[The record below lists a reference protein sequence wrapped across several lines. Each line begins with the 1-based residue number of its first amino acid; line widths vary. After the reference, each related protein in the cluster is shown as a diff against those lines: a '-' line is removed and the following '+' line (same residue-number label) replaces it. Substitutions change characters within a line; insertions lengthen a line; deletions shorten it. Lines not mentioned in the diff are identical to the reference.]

1 MAGRIVT
8 VMLLIVAAIH
18 LIPVAGVAGVPR
30 LNALYGVEIAGNDL
44 AILMRH
50 RAVMFGLLG
59 VLFAYAAFKP
69 AVQVV
74 ALGIAAVSTSSFIL
88 LAMAAGPHNA
98 EIRKVVIADW
108 FALACIVVAV
118 IALGCQSRLRAPP

>member
-18 LIPVAGVAGVPR
+18 LIPAAGVLGVPR
-30 LNALYGVEIAGNDL
+30 LNALYDVEIAGNDL

-59 VLFAYAAFKP
+59 FLFAYAAFKP
-69 AVQVV
+69 AVQAI

-88 LAMAAGPHNA
+88 LAVAAGPYNA
-98 EIRKVVIADW
+98 AIRKVVIADGL
-108 FALACIVVAV
+108 ALACIAVAV
-118 IALGCQSRLRAPP
+118 IAFGYQSRLRAAP